1 MNKGIRKCKGEE
13 GSTTV
18 NNDWN
23 CSVLDQLR
31 IKNKSTELYSLIL
44 HEDKGSVLHI
54 NILNSEDHDY
64 VDTPT

>member
-13 GSTTV
+13 GATTV

-31 IKNKSTELYSLIL
+31 IKKVNGTLKTAMKTIFKVNTMPSNDFTLFLDIA
-44 HEDKGSVLHI
+44 
-54 NILNSEDHDY
+54 
-64 VDTPT
+64 